1 MSRLAIAIAAAPIAL
16 ALASCATTATGDRAL
31 RDARALHERLIVLDT
46 HLDTPAVLARP
57 DWRFDERHIYQQDFS
72 QVDLPRMAEGGLDGG
87 FFVIYTA
94 QGSLT
99 PEGYATAR
107 AHALGRAEV
116 IRATVA
122 RHADAIALATTA
134 ADAERLHRL
143 GKRSVYIS
151 IENSYPLGTDLS
163 ALKEFYAAGVRMA
176 GPVHSAT
183 NQFADSATGEAT
195 WGGLSPLGRQWV
207 AEMNRLGMVID
218 ASHASDAAFDQLL
231 SLSKGP
237 IILSHSGPKA
247 LFDHPRNLD
256 DARMRALAARGGV
269 MQINSLFLV
278 AHDDSPARKALIARQ
293 EKWQQL
299 SASER
304 QQLMADKA
312 AMDAVRPYTTA
323 DFEKYMASILYAI
336 RVMGVDHVGLGAD
349 WDGNGGLI
357 GMEDVAALP
366 KITERLIAEGLSAR
380 DIAKVMGG
388 NALRVLR
395 ANERLRAR

>member
-1 MSRLAIAIAAAPIAL
+1 M
-16 ALASCATTATGDRAL
+16 
-31 RDARALHERLIVLDT
+31 
-46 HLDTPAVLARP
+46 
-57 DWRFDERHIYQQDFS
+57 
-72 QVDLPRMAEGGLDGG
+72 
-87 FFVIYTA
+87 
-94 QGSLT
+94 
-99 PEGYATAR
+99 
-107 AHALGRAEV
+107 

-134 ADAERLHRL
+134 ADAERLHKA

-151 IENSYPLGTDLS
+151 IENSYPLGTDL
-163 ALKEFYAAGVRMA
+163 AVLREFYALGVRMA
-176 GPVHSAT
+176 GPVHSVT
-183 NQFADSATGEAT
+183 NQFADSTTGEAT

-218 ASHASDAAFDQLL
+218 ASHSSDAAFDQLL

-278 AHDDSPARKALIARQ
+278 AHDDSPERKALVARQ

-299 SASER
+299 SATER

-323 DFEKYMASILYAI
+323 DFERYMTSILYAI

-357 GMEDVAALP
+357 GMEDVATLP
-366 KITERLIAEGLSAR
+366 KITERLLAEGLSAR

-388 NALRVLR
+388 NALRVLH
-395 ANERLRAR
+395 ANECLRAR

>member
-1 MSRLAIAIAAAPIAL
+1 MTRL
-16 ALASCATTATGDRAL
+16 ALAAVAISLSLAGCAATPRPESVRSA
-31 RDARALHERLIVLDT
+31 ARALHERLIVLDT

-57 DWRFDERHIYQQDFS
+57 GWRFDERHDYREDFS

-87 FFVIYTA
+87 FFVIFTA
-94 QGSLT
+94 QGPLT
-99 PEGYATAR
+99 PEGYAAAR
-107 AHALGRAEV
+107 THALGRVEV

-134 ADAERLHRL
+134 ADAERLHKA

-151 IENSYPLGTDLS
+151 IENSYPLGTDL
-163 ALKEFYAAGVRMA
+163 AVLREFYALGVRMA
-176 GPVHSAT
+176 GPVHSVT
-183 NQFADSATGEAT
+183 NQFADSTTGEAT

-218 ASHASDAAFDQLL
+218 ASHSSDAAFDQLL

-278 AHDDSPARKALIARQ
+278 AHDDSPERKALVARQ

-299 SASER
+299 SATER

-323 DFEKYMASILYAI
+323 DFERYMTSILYAI

-357 GMEDVAALP
+357 GMEDVATLP
-366 KITERLIAEGLSAR
+366 KITERLLAEGLSAR

-388 NALRVLR
+388 NALRVLH
-395 ANERLRAR
+395 ANECLRAR